1 MNFTIYCKATGRV
14 LRGGYCPP
22 EAVEAQAQD
31 GEGVLFGVFERDGI
45 VEGGEWHPLPP
56 CPSPDYEFDYTSKVW
71 VYRQDKALQNV
82 LNARRAA
89 YPPITDYLDAI
100 VKGDEQ
106 QLAAYIEK
114 CRAIKEKYP
123 HPIDGY
129 LDAFDDGDDDD
140 VYI

>member
-1 MNFTIYCKATGRV
+1 MGNFYLLKDGVLCATGS
-14 LRGGYCPP
+14 CPDGM
-22 EAVEAQAQD
+22 ECEMAQ
-31 GEGVLFGVFERDGI
+31 EGCELCLGTPSESARPV
-45 VEGGEWHPLPP
+45 PP
-56 CPSPDYEFDYTSKVW
+56 PPDYRE
-71 VYRQDKALQNV
+71 L
-82 LNARRAA
+82 RRAA

-123 HPIDGY
+123 PPIDGY